1 MPRLL
6 DALYLFAV
14 GLLAPWL
21 VWRAARTGRYRRDVA
36 AKLLGR
42 VAVPNPDRRPVAW
55 FHGVSVGEVHLL
67 VTLVA
72 AFRKRHPDWVCVV
85 SATTDTGLAEA
96 RNRFPDLPV
105 ISWPFDFSWA
115 VAAALDAVRPD
126 LVVLAE
132 AELWPN
138 FLAAAKAR
146 GVKVAVVNA
155 RLSPRSFRRYRLVA
169 GLARRLLLGKVDV
182 IAVQAAEYA
191 DRFGRLGVAA
201 DRLCLTGSVK
211 YDGAAGDRDTP
222 KGRELRRLLAWSP
235 SPLGGEGL
243 GVRGTPSRR
252 PQPGPSPPAPLPQGE
267 RGERVIWVA
276 GSTHAPEEEIVL
288 AAFARL
294 RERFPSLS
302 LVLVPR
308 HPDRFE
314 EVARL
319 IAAAGLPFV
328 RRSHVRE
335 PLPELPRVV
344 LLDTVGELGA
354 AWGLADVG
362 YVGGTLDG
370 KRGGQSMIE
379 PAGYG
384 VPAVFGPHV
393 WNFRDAARHL
403 VEVGGA
409 VMVNDGA
416 GLERELAGLLADAAR
431 RSAMGAAAR
440 RFVRDQQGATQRTL
454 DLLDELIGPAPGNR
468 AAA

>member
-1 MPRLL
+1 MSRLL
-6 DALYLFAV
+6 DALYLFAA
-14 GLLAPWL
+14 GLLSPWL
-21 VWRAARTGRYRRDVA
+21 VWRAVRTGRYRRDLA

-72 AFRKRHPDWVCVV
+72 AFRQRHPDWLCVV

-96 RNRFPDLPV
+96 RTRFPDLAV
-105 ISWPFDFSWA
+105 IAWPFDFSWA
-115 VAAALDAVRPD
+115 VAAALGGVRPD

-138 FLAAAKAR
+138 FLAAAQTR

-169 GLARRLLLGKVDV
+169 GMARRLLLGKVDV
-182 IAVQAAEYA
+182 YAVQGKEYA
-191 DRFGRLGVAA
+191 ERYERLGVPA
-201 DRLCLTGSVK
+201 DRLRLTGSVK
-211 YDGAAGDRDTP
+211 YDGAGGDRDTP
-222 KGRELRRLLAWSP
+222 KGRELRRLLALSP
-235 SPLGGEGL
+235 SPLVGEGL
-243 GVRGTPSRR
+243 GVRGEDRR
-252 PQPGPSPPAPLPQGE
+252 HAEPDPSPPAPLPHGE
-267 RGERVIWVA
+267 RGESVVWVA

-288 AAFARL
+288 GAFARL
-294 RERFPSLS
+294 RERFPRLS
-302 LVLVPR
+302 LILVPR

-314 EVARL
+314 EVARQ

-335 PLPELPRVV
+335 PLPGPPRVV

-354 AWGLADVG
+354 VWGLADVG

-384 VPAVFGPHV
+384 VPTVFGPHV
-393 WNFRDAARHL
+393 WNFRDAARRL
-403 VEVGGA
+403 VEAGGA
-409 VMVNDGA
+409 VVAKDAA
-416 GLERELAGLLADAAR
+416 GLERELAGLLADAVR

-440 RFVRDQQGATQRTL
+440 RLVRDQQGATRRTL
-454 DLLDELIGPAPGNR
+454 DVLDELIGPAPGHR